1 MQIENSL
8 QILDKIEV
16 ENGVLSFSSKDLLG
30 RTVTE
35 LKEIGNIEKEV
46 KLSEFYK
53 KGFMPL
59 FPHFS
64 ENDIR
69 KLQEFSNRKKEKL
82 QKVITFKSNL
92 KPSIQARTIPTEIDE
107 DGELVEEFDDDLI
120 SDDEFASILNDKREV
135 IIADILYKYTY
146 SGMFSVHKNDKTL
159 LDNYIQENNIEYLMP
174 EVSTLTRG
182 VVKPTAKITQS
193 LPTRQQMLYPPDDCG
208 SLASATPS
216 YIDTNGNFV
225 EGTHISPFIRSSCF
239 SIGNNNN
246 RNSNNTS
253 SNNPETPSHTDN
265 LVDLSNNLGACN
277 TLTGFLNSGFGV
289 LGVSRK

>member
-69 KLQEFSNRKKEKL
+69 KLQEFSNRKKKS
-82 QKVITFKSNL
+82 FKKSLHL
-92 KPSIQARTIPTEIDE
+92 KAI
-107 DGELVEEFDDDLI
+107 
-120 SDDEFASILNDKREV
+120 
-135 IIADILYKYTY
+135 
-146 SGMFSVHKNDKTL
+146 
-159 LDNYIQENNIEYLMP
+159 
-174 EVSTLTRG
+174 
-182 VVKPTAKITQS
+182 
-193 LPTRQQMLYPPDDCG
+193 
-208 SLASATPS
+208 
-216 YIDTNGNFV
+216 
-225 EGTHISPFIRSSCF
+225 
-239 SIGNNNN
+239 
-246 RNSNNTS
+246 
-253 SNNPETPSHTDN
+253 
-265 LVDLSNNLGACN
+265 
-277 TLTGFLNSGFGV
+277 
-289 LGVSRK
+289 